1 MKRFSILTIFLMF
14 ATISLVAQT
23 GDWRRYRHELVF
35 GAGTAEFMGDLGGG
49 KGVGTH
55 FVKDFDIQAGRW
67 AFMFG
72 YGYKLTDRFALRTAL
87 YYGRVFGNDEFTP
100 EPARNGRNLSFR
112 SPIIEL
118 SEVVEFSIIREKF
131 GYRYNSKHA
140 RKLKATPN
148 LYIFAGV
155 GGFYFNPRGQY
166 LPVVKDGTTGLPVL
180 DAEGNTTPDES
191 DPDYGKWYSLQP
203 FGTEGQGIVSTRQ
216 KYSRIQMSIPFGV
229 GLNCMLT
236 KSWGIGFDFGFR
248 YTLTDYIDDVSSTYV
263 DPDIFDDPM
272 ASYFSNPAS
281 KYNVGA
287 GEQRGDSNWND
298 AYMFLTIKVTYKLFS
313 SRRGRSKF

>member
-67 AFMFG
+67 AFMLG
-72 YGYKLTDRFALRTAL
+72 YGYKLTDRFALRTAI

-148 LYIFAGV
+148 LYIFAGI
-155 GGFYFNPRGQY
+155 GGFYFNPKAQY
-166 LPVVKDGTTGLPVL
+166 LD
-180 DAEGNTTPDES
+180 
-191 DPDYGKWYSLQP
+191 GKWYSLQP
-203 FGTEGQGIVSTRQ
+203 LGTEGQGIVSTRP

-263 DPDIFDDPM
+263 DPDIFDDPI
-272 ASYFSNPAS
+272 ASYFSNPDS
-281 KYNVGA
+281 KYSVGA

>member
-148 LYIFAGV
+148 LYIFAGL
-155 GGFYFNPRGQY
+155 GGFYFNPRAQY
-166 LPVVKDGTTGLPVL
+166 LPV
-180 DAEGNTTPDES
+180 DANGNPDES
-191 DPDYGKWYSLQP
+191 NPDYGKWYSLQP
-203 FGTEGQGIVSTRQ
+203 LGTEGQGRISTRQ

>member
-67 AFMFG
+67 AFMLG
-72 YGYKLTDRFALRTAL
+72 YGYKLTDRFALRTAI

-148 LYIFAGV
+148 LYIFAGI
-155 GGFYFNPRGQY
+155 GGFYFNPKAQY
-166 LPVVKDGTTGLPVL
+166 LD
-180 DAEGNTTPDES
+180 
-191 DPDYGKWYSLQP
+191 GKWYSLQP
-203 FGTEGQGIVSTRQ
+203 LGTEGQGIVSTRP

-263 DPDIFDDPM
+263 DPDIFDDPI
-272 ASYFSNPAS
+272 ASYFSNPDS
-281 KYNVGA
+281 KYRVGA

>member
-67 AFMFG
+67 AFMLG
-72 YGYKLTDRFALRTAL
+72 YGYKLTDRFALRTAI

-148 LYIFAGV
+148 LYIFAGI
-155 GGFYFNPRGQY
+155 GGFYFNPKAQY
-166 LPVVKDGTTGLPVL
+166 LPT
-180 DAEGNTTPDES
+180 DANGNPDES
-191 DPDYGKWYSLQP
+191 NPDYGKWYSLQP
-203 FGTEGQGIVSTRQ
+203 LGTEGQGIVSTRQ

-236 KSWGIGFDFGFR
+236 KSWGIG
-248 YTLTDYIDDVSSTYV
+248 
-263 DPDIFDDPM
+263 
-272 ASYFSNPAS
+272 
-281 KYNVGA
+281 
-287 GEQRGDSNWND
+287 
-298 AYMFLTIKVTYKLFS
+298 
-313 SRRGRSKF
+313 